1 MWLQNGVDKP
11 LYCNY
16 IVTMKA
22 NIVTIGNS
30 QGVRIPKILLDQSGL
45 SGEVE
50 LEVCDVGLL
59 IRAAKKVR
67 EDWDESF
74 RQMAESN
81 DDELAQEFTQTVYAK
96 ERWRW

>member
-1 MWLQNGVDKP
+1 
-11 LYCNY
+11 
-16 IVTMKA
+16 MKA

-50 LEVCDVGLL
+50 LEVCDAGIL
-59 IRAAKKVR
+59 IRRGKKVR
-67 EDWDESF
+67 EDWETSF
-74 RQMAESN
+74 KQMAENN
-81 DDELAQEFTQTVYAK
+81 DDELIDEFAPTNYAK